1 LNQNKTIRVKWLL
14 LMAGALSSSVQAGA
28 PLPDAGQ
35 VMRELQQEQKKQ
47 FEQNALESQQE
58 LKPAAPLAA
67 EPDTPTTAQMRDDT
81 KIAVKWIR
89 VMGARKFSART
100 LQALVA
106 DLLVGEH
113 SLSEIEAGVS
123 RITAYY
129 RKRGYLLASAY
140 IPEQDIKDG
149 ELNVVVLEGLL
160 DQVKLKNTAKVSDDS
175 VLSYLTPL
183 HSGEAL
189 QKSEIERKLLLLRST
204 VGVDKVSASLQGG
217 AKAGTSD
224 LLVETT
230 PSAPY
235 NGRIQLS
242 NYGNRYTGEYQLGA
256 SFNINSPLKIGDQ
269 LSIRAVGSTGD
280 LLYGRLAYQLPV
292 GGDGLRIGAAYARNR
307 YQLGREFESLDA
319 YGTSETASLFATYP
333 FILSQ
338 TASLTGTLAYENKKL
353 NDRMDSVSSE
363 TDKQVQL
370 VSLGLRG
377 ERLDTL
383 NGGGRNTFDAA
394 FYAGHL
400 NMNAMAQAEDAG
412 SARSSGDFVKAT
424 YMFNRLQRVT
434 DQDTFSMTL
443 SGQWAGN
450 NLNSSE
456 KYSLGGSFGVRS
468 YPQGEASG
476 DMGSMLNL
484 ELAHNFTP
492 QLRGV
497 LFYDYGHI
505 RINRND
511 FSVAS
516 ADNRRTLAGAGLG
529 VNVSL
534 YGLQLDS
541 YLAWPTQGG
550 KPLSEPESSTRIPR
564 LWVQMS
570 SEF

>member
-1 LNQNKTIRVKWLL
+1 MNKNKTFSIKCLL
-14 LMAGALSSSVQAGA
+14 LLAAAVSSSVQAGL

-35 VMRELQQEQKKQ
+35 VTRELQQEQKKQ
-47 FEQNALESQQE
+47 LERDALESQNE
-58 LKPAAPLAA
+58 LNSAAPLATEA
-67 EPDTPTTAQMRDDT
+67 DATTTAQMQEET

-113 SLSEIEAGVS
+113 SLSQIEAGAA

-129 RKRGYLLASAY
+129 RKRGYFLASAY

-149 ELNVVVLEGLL
+149 ELNIVVLEGLL
-160 DQVKLKNTAKVSDDS
+160 DQVKLKNTAKVSDDR
-175 VLSYLTPL
+175 VLSHLTTL
-183 HSGEAL
+183 NTGEAL
-189 QKSEIERKLLLLRST
+189 QKSEIDRKLLLLRST

-217 AKAGTSD
+217 AKTGTSD

-235 NGRIQLS
+235 NGRMQLS

-256 SFNINSPLKIGDQ
+256 SLNINSPLNMGDQ
-269 LSIRAVGSTGD
+269 LAIRAVGSSGD

-292 GGDGLRIGAAYARNR
+292 GGDGLRVGAAYARNR
-307 YQLGREFESLDA
+307 YKLGGEFESLDA
-319 YGTSETASLFATYP
+319 YGSSETASLFATYP
-333 FILSQ
+333 LVLSQ

-353 NDRMDSVSSE
+353 NDRMDSISSN

-370 VSLGLRG
+370 VSVGLRG
-377 ERLDTL
+377 ERLDTF
-383 NGGGRNTFDAA
+383 NGGGRNAFDAA
-394 FYAGHL
+394 LYAGHL
-400 NMNAMAQAEDAG
+400 NMDTTSHSIDAG

-424 YMFNRLQRVT
+424 YMLNRLQRVT
-434 DQDTFSMTL
+434 DQDTLAMTL

-456 KYSLGGSFGVRS
+456 KYSLGGSYGVRA

-505 RINRND
+505 RINQND

-516 ADNRRTLAGAGLG
+516 ADNARTLAGAGIG

-550 KPLSEPESSTRIPR
+550 KPLSEPASSVRTPR

-570 SEF
+570 GEF

>member
-1 LNQNKTIRVKWLL
+1 MSKNKKSSIQWLL
-14 LMAGALSSSVQAGA
+14 LLAGVVSSSVDAGS

-35 VMRELQQEQKKQ
+35 VTRELQQQQ
-47 FEQNALESQQE
+47 TQQLQAQE
-58 LKPAAPLAA
+58 LKSPLPLGTEAAA
-67 EPDTPTTAQMRDDT
+67 PTTAQMQDDT

-113 SLSEIEAGVS
+113 SLSQIEAGAA

-129 RKRGYLLASAY
+129 RKRGYFLASAY

-149 ELNVVVLEGLL
+149 ELNIVVLEGML
-160 DQVKLKNTAKVSDDS
+160 DQVKLKNTAKVSDER
-175 VLSYLTPL
+175 VLSHLTNL
-183 HSGEAL
+183 NTGEAL
-189 QKSEIERKLLLLRST
+189 QKSEIDRQLLLLRGT
-204 VGVDKVSASLQGG
+204 VGIDKVNASLQGG

-235 NGRIQLS
+235 SGRVQLS

-256 SFNINSPLKIGDQ
+256 SLNINSPLKIGDQ
-269 LSIRAVGSTGD
+269 LTIRAVGSSGD
-280 LLYGRLAYQLPV
+280 LLYGRLAYQIPV
-292 GGDGLRIGAAYARNR
+292 GGDGLRLGAAYSRNH

-319 YGTSETASLFATYP
+319 YGTSQTASLFATYP
-333 FILSQ
+333 LMLSQ
-338 TASLTGTLAYENKKL
+338 AASLFSTLAYENKTL
-353 NDRMDSVSSE
+353 NDRMDSVLTE

-370 VSLGLRG
+370 VSLGLKG
-377 ERLDTL
+377 ERLDTV
-383 NGGGRNTFDAA
+383 NGGGRNSFDASM
-394 FYAGHL
+394 YVGHL
-400 NMNAMAQAEDAG
+400 NMDAKARMIDDL
-412 SARSSGDFVKAT
+412 SARSNGDFVKAT
-424 YMFNRLQRVT
+424 YMLNRLQRIT
-434 DQDTFSMTL
+434 DDDALSMTL

-456 KYSLGGSFGVRS
+456 KYSLGGVYGVRA

-484 ELAHNFTP
+484 ELAHSFTP
-492 QLRGV
+492 QMRGV

-505 RINRND
+505 RINRD
-511 FSVAS
+511 SFSL
-516 ADNRRTLAGAGLG
+516 ADNARTLAGAGLG
-529 VNVSL
+529 VNALL
-534 YGLQLDS
+534 YGWQLDS
-541 YLAWPTQGG
+541 YVAWPTQGG
-550 KPLSEPESSTRIPR
+550 TPLSEPASSERIPR

-570 SEF
+570 GEF